1 MTFVYIHAFSLSIFF
16 LFILRN
22 VLYATCVSCVIISIH
37 YIHIAPAMCIH
48 IQIFTAFML
57 LNGLI
62 GIFGQAFQ
70 ENRKSAIQSL
80 DHNRKDK
87 HVVHNAFHINK
98 PTTSDLRE
106 SKPFT
111 KLHPHANPSHPPPML
126 SPLTAEDTFA
136 MHSIISEG
144 GESKGQNYE
153 DIYPTLTDPNTGR
166 TSPLPTGNRERDSSM
181 GVQLDRLMLLVQ
193 SQSEAIH
200 HLAAKI
206 EGLERA
212 AGAQI

>member
-1 MTFVYIHAFSLSIFF
+1 MIIYSLY
-16 LFILRN
+16 N
-22 VLYATCVSCVIISIH
+22 LY
-37 YIHIAPAMCIH
+37 AMCIH

-87 HVVHNAFHINK
+87 HVVHNAFHIKK

-111 KLHPHANPSHPPPML
+111 KLHPHASPSHPPPPLL